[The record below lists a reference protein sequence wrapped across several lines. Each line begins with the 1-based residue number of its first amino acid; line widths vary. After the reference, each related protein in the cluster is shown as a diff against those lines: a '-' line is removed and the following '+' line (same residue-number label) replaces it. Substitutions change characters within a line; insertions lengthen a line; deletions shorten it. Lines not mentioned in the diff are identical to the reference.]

1 MTDFEKFKRKL
12 PCKDKFYSSLTDRKT
27 SGKNY
32 EHVLNVWK
40 KIWNESDERIS
51 RLVFKMWLFNVLLLA
66 NVFE

>member
-32 EHVLNVWK
+32 ELVLNVWK
-40 KIWNESDERIS
+40 KSWNESGERLS
-51 RLVFKMWLFNVLLLA
+51 RLVFKMWRFNALLLA
-66 NVFE
+66 DVFE

>member
-32 EHVLNVWK
+32 ELALNVWK
-40 KIWNESDERIS
+40 KI
-51 RLVFKMWLFNVLLLA
+51 
-66 NVFE
+66 